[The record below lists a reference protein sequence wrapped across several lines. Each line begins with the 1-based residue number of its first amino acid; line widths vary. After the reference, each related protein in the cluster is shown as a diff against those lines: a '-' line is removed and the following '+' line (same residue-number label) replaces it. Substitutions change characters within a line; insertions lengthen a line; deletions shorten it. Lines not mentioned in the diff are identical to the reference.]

1 MTALL
6 EKAMNEVSGLP
17 EMEQDKLATLVLEEL
32 SRARILAGIERGEAA
47 IREGRTLTQ
56 AEAKERM
63 ARWLK

>member
-6 EKAMNEVSGLP
+6 EKALNEASGLP
-17 EMEQDKLATLVLEEL
+17 EVEQDKVATLVLEEL

-47 IREGRTLTQ
+47 IREGRTCTQ

>member
-6 EKAMNEVSGLP
+6 EKALNEVSALP
-17 EMEQDKLATLVLEEL
+17 EAEQDQVAALVLEEI
-32 SRARILAGIERGEAA
+32 SRARILAGIERGESA